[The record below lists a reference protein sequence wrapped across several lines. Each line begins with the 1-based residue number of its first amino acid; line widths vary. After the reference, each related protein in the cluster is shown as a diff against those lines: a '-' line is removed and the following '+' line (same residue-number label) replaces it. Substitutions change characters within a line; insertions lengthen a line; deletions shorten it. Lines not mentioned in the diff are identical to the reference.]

1 MSPECQELL
10 QSLAHTTA
18 WLARIER
25 EDPGQMGAALTER
38 SRAIQAI
45 RRWIAAERDASR
57 SVGPD
62 LVAQLI
68 SDLEKGKQV
77 LLRRVMAREI
87 TRGDLMRVGGE
98 LQMLRHL
105 QCSSVRTP
113 VSLNC
118 RG

>member
-1 MSPECQELL
+1 MSPACQELL

-18 WLARIER
+18 RLARIER

-45 RRWIAAERDASR
+45 RRWIAAELDASR
-57 SVGPD
+57 PVSPE
-62 LVAQLI
+62 LMAQLT

-77 LLRRVMAREI
+77 LLRRVMTREI
-87 TRGDLMRVGGE
+87 TRGDLMRVGRE

-105 QCSSVRTP
+105 QGSSARKP

>member
-18 WLARIER
+18 CLSRLER
-25 EDPGQMGAALTER
+25 EDPRQLGQALTER
-38 SRAIQAI
+38 SRAIEAI
-45 RRWIAAERDASR
+45 RRWIAAEHSASR
-57 SVGPD
+57 PVGAELAAQITLD
-62 LVAQLI
+62 LQ
-68 SDLEKGKQV
+68 KGTQV
-77 LLRRVMAREI
+77 LLRRVLAREI
-87 TRGDLMRVGGE
+87 TRGDLMSVGRE

-105 QCSSVRTP
+105 QGSPARRP